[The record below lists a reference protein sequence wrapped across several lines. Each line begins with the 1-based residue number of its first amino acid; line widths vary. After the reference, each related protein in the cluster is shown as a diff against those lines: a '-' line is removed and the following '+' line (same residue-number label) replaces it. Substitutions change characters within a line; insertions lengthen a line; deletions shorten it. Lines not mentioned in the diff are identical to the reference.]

1 MGDLSIINK
10 STLGLF
16 FLYLVLIGS
25 DLHKLL
31 SCSVQRFLKGNIFI
45 KHVIVLFSI
54 YIFTFI
60 LNWYT
65 IGSLVVKEKFTLNN
79 NIKENFGSEEEEEDL
94 NKNNIIINNYSYS
107 YIIDSFKYS
116 VYIYCSY

>member
-31 SCSVQRFLKGNIFI
+31 
-45 KHVIVLFSI
+45 
-54 YIFTFI
+54 
-60 LNWYT
+60 
-65 IGSLVVKEKFTLNN
+65 IGTQL
-79 NIKENFGSEEEEEDL
+79 DL
-94 NKNNIIINNYSYS
+94 LL
-107 YIIDSFKYS
+107 
-116 VYIYCSY
+116 